1 MDSLVRLRFFLLIP
15 LAAGAAALAQTP
27 PLVQESQPLDPRNN
41 QKVERLRV
49 EDKAVTIEE
58 VRYGG
63 QSQSVTVQPKGD
75 APAYE
80 IQSEN
85 FSRSR
90 PADRREGL
98 GGATGQR
105 VWNVFNF

>member
-1 MDSLVRLRFFLLIP
+1 MDSLVRLRCFVVMALV
-15 LAAGAAALAQTP
+15 GCTAALAQTP
-27 PLVQESQPLDPRNN
+27 PLVQESQPLDPRKN
-41 QKVERLRV
+41 QKVEKLRV
-49 EDKAVTIEE
+49 EDKSVTIDE

-63 QSQSVTVQPKGD
+63 QSQSVSVQPKGD

-85 FSRSR
+85 LSRSR
-90 PADRREGL
+90 PAERREGL

-105 VWNVFNF
+105 VWNVMNF

>member
-1 MDSLVRLRFFLLIP
+1 MDWLARFRFFLLIP
-15 LAAGAAALAQTP
+15 LAGCVAALAQTSPTPQP
-27 PLVQESQPLDPRNN
+27 PDPRKN
-41 QKVERLRV
+41 QKVEKLRV
-49 EDKAVTIEE
+49 EDRAVAIEE

-85 FSRSR
+85 LSRSR
-90 PADRREGL
+90 PAERREGL
-98 GGATGQR
+98 AGATGQR
-105 VWNVFNF
+105 VWNILSF

>member
-1 MDSLVRLRFFLLIP
+1 MGLLVRCRLFLLIP
-15 LAAGAAALAQTP
+15 LVGCVAALAQP
-27 PLVQESQPLDPRNN
+27 PALVQESPPSDPRKD
-41 QKVERLRV
+41 QKVEKLRV
-49 EDKAVTIEE
+49 EDNSVTIDE

-63 QSQSVTVQPKGD
+63 QSQSITVRPKGD

-85 FSRSR
+85 FARSR

>member
-1 MDSLVRLRFFLLIP
+1 MDSLARLRSLVLIP

-27 PLVQESQPLDPRNN
+27 PLVQESQPTDPRQN

-49 EDKAVTIEE
+49 EDKGVAIDE

-75 APAYE
+75 VPAYE
-80 IQSEN
+80 IPSEN
-85 FSRSR
+85 LSRSR